1 MSCGEQA
8 KNRQTFIVM
17 AILYY
22 TYKILVMYHL
32 LSYWANVHLHITI
45 Q

>member
-17 AILYY
+17 ALYST
-22 TYKILVMYHL
+22 TYKILAMYL